1 MVEDRKIKENS
12 FVQAARYVYPVATF
26 TGASALLHMYTR
38 PSSVF
43 LRSFLLLL
51 TTTTAWWIGV
61 RKERKELN
69 IFLLK
74 NYKHFSWPVQRAL
87 QTGDSRYLR
96 EILRKNNIIETPKAE
111 TA

>member
-1 MVEDRKIKENS
+1 MAEERKIKENTS
-12 FVQAARYVYPVATF
+12 TQYAKYWYPAATF
-26 TGASALLHMYTR
+26 TGTTALLHMYTR
-38 PSSVF
+38 PGSIF

-51 TTTTAWWIGV
+51 TTTSAWWIGV
-61 RKERKELN
+61 RKERKDLN

-111 TA
+111 SA